1 MIPKKINIS
10 YTAEDGTTH
19 SREYTDLSQVWHPAS
34 EPPQPDKDIIVAR
47 YDGDRDRRDLWCMT
61 LHPDV
66 IADFSRETKLRWA
79 YVNDLLPS
87 ASCSEMPNNPEQLIE
102 KIE

>member
-1 MIPKKINIS
+1 MTPKTINIS
-10 YTAEDGTTH
+10 YTTEDGTKH

-34 EPPQPDKDIIVAR
+34 EPPQPNKDIIVAA
-47 YDGDRDRRDLWCMT
+47 YNDEHNRRDIWCMT

-87 ASCSEMPNNPEQLIE
+87 GNVPST
-102 KIE
+102 K

>member
-1 MIPKKINIS
+1 MTPKTINLS

-34 EPPQPDKDIIVAR
+34 EPPKPNKDIIVAA
-47 YDGDRDRRDLWCMT
+47 YNDEHNRRDIWCMT

-87 ASCSEMPNNPEQLIE
+87 ATYPEIPKQLIE